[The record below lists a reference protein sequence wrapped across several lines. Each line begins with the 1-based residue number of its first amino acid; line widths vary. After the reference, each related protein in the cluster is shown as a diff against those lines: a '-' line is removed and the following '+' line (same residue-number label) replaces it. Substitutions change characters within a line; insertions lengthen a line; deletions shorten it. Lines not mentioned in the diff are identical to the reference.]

1 MANSTSTNAATTTNR
16 LKDLPGLEF
25 RLEWVSTADGLRR
38 HEGAWRRLVETA
50 LEPNVFFEPEVLLP
64 SLEGLAGASV
74 RIGLV
79 LSRPRQDPDG
89 GEVLA
94 GLFPVRTRR
103 GHAEIWQHSY
113 AFQGTPLVR
122 AEVASEV
129 WSFFLNEALGGGDG
143 GVGNVLRCQTL
154 RADGPGARV
163 LLDVARTQGRALW
176 HQDLHHRA
184 EFRPSDS
191 AEKFISSSVGRKVR
205 RNLKRERK
213 MLGDRGEVTTRV
225 GRIEAEAVD
234 AWCDEF
240 LALEASG
247 WKGRAGTALQS
258 SERDARWFRGMATS
272 LAREGRF
279 LGAEMRLD
287 GKAVAMGT
295 MLQAASNGQPSEAAY
310 FKIAHDESV
319 QGVSLGALLQLD
331 WVEWLHGGEGLANV
345 DSCAIPGHPMIER
358 IWHDRRMITTTWLGD
373 GSRWSRCKLWFFQTA
388 YGLKAARRPP
398 ADS

>member
-1 MANSTSTNAATTTNR
+1 MAQPSKSTEPASCAGLR
-16 LKDLPGLEF
+16 DLPGLEF

-38 HEGAWRRLVETA
+38 HEAAWQRLVETA

-64 SLEGLAGASV
+64 SLEGLGGGSV

-79 LSRPRQDPDG
+79 LSAPRQDPGG
-89 GEVLA
+89 GEVMA
-94 GLFPVRTRR
+94 GLFPVRARR

-113 AFQGTPLVR
+113 AFQGMPLVR
-122 AEVASEV
+122 AEVAREV
-129 WSFFLNEALGGGDG
+129 WGFFLNEALGSRD
-143 GVGNVLRCQTL
+143 GVGTVLRCQAL

-163 LLDVARTQGRALW
+163 LLDVARIQGRAVW

-184 EFRPSDS
+184 EFRPWDS
-191 AEKFISSSVGRKVR
+191 AEAFIARSVGRKVR

-225 GRIEAEAVD
+225 GRIGAEAID
-234 AWCDEF
+234 AWCDAF

-247 WKGRAGTALQS
+247 WKGRAGTALGS
-258 SERDARWFRGMATS
+258 SERDARWFRAVARG
-272 LAREGRF
+272 LARGGRF
-279 LGAEMRLD
+279 LGAEMRL
-287 GKAVAMGT
+287 GGVPVAMGT
-295 MLQAASNGQPSEAAY
+295 MLQAASNGAPREAAY

-319 QGVSLGALLQLD
+319 SGVSLGALLQLD
-331 WVEWLHGGEGLANV
+331 WVEWLHGEEGLATV

-358 IWHDRRMITTTWLGD
+358 IWQDRRMIVTTWLGH
-373 GSRWSRCKLWFFQTA
+373 GSRWSRFRLWLFQTA
-388 YGLKAARRPP
+388 LGLKAVRRAS